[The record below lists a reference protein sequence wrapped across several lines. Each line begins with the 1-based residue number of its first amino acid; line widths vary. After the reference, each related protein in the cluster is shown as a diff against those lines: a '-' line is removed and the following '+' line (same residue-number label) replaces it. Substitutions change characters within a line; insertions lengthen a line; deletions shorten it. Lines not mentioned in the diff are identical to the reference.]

1 MGFNL
6 GLERAKNKIMSF
18 FSNIKDFIK
27 SRHEWIKQNSK
38 RAFWIWVT
46 YQAVK
51 GTITLSFIWIPLFL
65 MWLHHQ

>member
-6 GLERAKNKIMSF
+6 RSEKARNKTMSF
-18 FSNIKDFIK
+18 FSNIKSFVN
-27 SRHEWIKQNSK
+27 RRREWIKQNSK

-51 GTITLSFIWIPLFL
+51 GTLTLSFIWIPLLL
-65 MWLHHQ
+65 MWLHHR